1 MGDRMDRRHF
11 AAGNI
16 QPAGPPYASTSAQ
29 SPSSI
34 ESDIEP
40 LTMGK
45 KQEKKPGGAVSI
57 PHMPQKELYQR
68 VNFAVQAS
76 TYLQSLGIDPQA
88 GSSDR
93 KGKRKAYRLD
103 PEGEYDDNAE
113 HSVRSAGARL
123 DYTALAKGGMKI
135 TKRMIAHT
143 QLKL

>member
-1 MGDRMDRRHF
+1 
-11 AAGNI
+11 
-16 QPAGPPYASTSAQ
+16 
-29 SPSSI
+29 
-34 ESDIEP
+34 
-40 LTMGK
+40 MGK